1 MGGREG
7 QMLSLPKKETESGNG
22 QKMKE
27 VMQVAQTIGEK
38 QVDMQMAVEKF

>member
-1 MGGREG
+1 MGDREG

-27 VMQVAQTIGEK
+27 VMQVGA
-38 QVDMQMAVEKF
+38 